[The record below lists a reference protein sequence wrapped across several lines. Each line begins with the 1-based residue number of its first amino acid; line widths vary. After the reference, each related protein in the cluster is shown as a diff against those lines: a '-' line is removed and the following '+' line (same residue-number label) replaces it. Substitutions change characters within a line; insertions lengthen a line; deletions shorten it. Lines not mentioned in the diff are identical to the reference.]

1 MPYRNSRYNGKFD
14 VSKISDSKRDV
25 VVDGVTKTR
34 AIKLYMLDQFTY
46 SDSNKEVN
54 NTEVLAV
61 GDELMVNSAYKN
73 TRYKVTYADNANKQV
88 ELELVEGF
96 EPIKITADSLAIYKN
111 VGNTLE
117 AEINVGF
124 NERMLV
130 FIKAIDPV
138 SKMLAE
144 QWSPGVGF
152 YSNDL
157 NITKEGDQLK
167 VEGTAPKGDEEVNY
181 LHKGI
186 GGRNFSREFTLADHV
201 EVESAGLELGMLNIH
216 LKRNVPEELQPKK
229 IKINDGLL
237 IDGKKGK

>member
-1 MPYRNSRYNGKFD
+1 MTRIDTINLPHFHRATIGFD
-14 VSKISDSKRDV
+14 RLFEQVNDDEFMIS
-25 VVDGVTKTR
+25 
-34 AIKLYMLDQFTY
+34 
-46 SDSNKEVN
+46 
-54 NTEVLAV
+54 LAV
-61 GDELMVNSAYKN
+61 AGFGM
-73 TRYKVTYADNANKQV
+73 DN
-88 ELELVEGF
+88 
-96 EPIKITADSLAIYKN
+96 
-111 VGNTLE
+111 
-117 AEINVGF
+117 
-124 NERMLV
+124 
-130 FIKAIDPV
+130 
-138 SKMLAE
+138 
-144 QWSPGVGF
+144 
-152 YSNDL
+152 L